1 MIYEIKNEFLT
12 VKVESFGAEVISALG
27 VDGFEYIYSGKTWSG
42 HAPVLFPLC
51 GRIKDERYTHLG
63 KEYSMKLHGLAKYY
77 EFSLKEKTE
86 DSVTFLFASSDA
98 TREQY
103 PFEFNFTVRYALEG
117 KSLIAVFTVEN
128 LSGEP
133 LPYMV
138 GWHPG
143 FNYDPSAAHEDFYLD
158 FGDAELRLHPVIN
171 RAFIAGDTVPF
182 ATEGGK
188 YKIND
193 DELDDYDTLVL
204 ENTNYTVKFASDA
217 APHGVRLSW
226 SENIPNFCVWRAPFN
241 KAPYLCLE
249 PWSNL
254 PGDGSVPE
262 DFSVRDMI
270 RIPEGAVEDYRFTV
284 DFLF

>member
-1 MIYEIKNEFLT
+1 MIYEIKNDFLS
-12 VKVESFGAEVISALG
+12 VKVDSFGAEVISALG
-27 VDGFEYIYSGKTWSG
+27 KDGFEYIYTGDTWSG

-77 EFSLKEKTE
+77 EFSLKESTE
-86 DSVTFLFASSDA
+86 DSLTLLFASDGT
-98 TREQY
+98 TREHY
-103 PFEFNFTVRYALEG
+103 PFDFNFTVRYTLSD
-117 KSLIAVFTVEN
+117 KSLLAVFTVEN

-143 FNYDPSAAHEDFYLD
+143 FNYDAAASHEEFYLD
-158 FGDAELRLHPVIN
+158 FGDAALSLHPVID
-171 RAFIAGDTVPF
+171 RAFIARNTLPFPTVD
-182 ATEGGK
+182 GK

-204 ENTNYTVKFASDA
+204 ENTNYSVKFASDSA
-217 APHGVRLSW
+217 SHGVRLTW
-226 SENIPNFCVWRAPFN
+226 SDNIPYFCVWRAPFK

-254 PGDGSVPE
+254 PGDGSMPE
-262 DFSVRDMI
+262 DFALRDMI
-270 RIPEGAVEDYRFTV
+270 RIPVGASEDYRFTV